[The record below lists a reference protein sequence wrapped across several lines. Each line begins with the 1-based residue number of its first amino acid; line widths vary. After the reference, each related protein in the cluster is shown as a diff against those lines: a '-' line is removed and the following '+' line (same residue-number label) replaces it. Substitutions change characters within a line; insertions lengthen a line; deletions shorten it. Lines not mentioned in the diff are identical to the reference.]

1 MIRKILTAS
10 GAAALTMG
18 AVAIGVA
25 QATPAASSVCNVAGS
40 VTITPGLSFT
50 NQAATL
56 KSAGTLKGC
65 TGGGPTTG
73 TFSST
78 THGSSLSCASGTS
91 TGTQVITFTGG
102 TKSTAT
108 IKVTTSGTTAKIT
121 GTVTAG
127 VGKGKK
133 IASTL
138 TFTPKSGTNCTTV
151 LLTKATFK
159 GSSTTQ

>member
-1 MIRKILTAS
+1 MILKILAAS

-18 AVAIGVA
+18 AVAIGA
-25 QATPAASSVCNVAGS
+25 AEAASATSSVCNVAGS
-40 VTITPGLSFT
+40 VTITPGLTFT
-50 NQAATL
+50 SQAATL
-56 KSAGTLKGC
+56 KSTGTLKGC

-78 THGSSLSCASGTS
+78 THGSSVNCLSGTS

-102 TKSTAT
+102 LTSKAT
-108 IKVTTSGTTAKIT
+108 TTVTTSGTSAKIT

-133 IASTL
+133 LTSTL
-138 TFTPKSGTNCTTV
+138 TFTPKSGTNCTSV
-151 LLTKATFK
+151 PLTKATFK
-159 GSSTTQ
+159 GTSTTQ